1 MTLLL
6 LSSSILCLPL
16 SCSLLLRELFGSLLL
31 AYMEKPVA
39 EGFGVWFPRS
49 ICRIHQSWAGGHSG
63 PLSPAQRGRGHEG
76 GHNGGRTWGPMGEQ
90 QGAAPVPSFNIA
102 RGFTCGWG
110 GLKRKVRESICE
122 YVYISIYLSVFCVLF
137 YMVAL
142 SYMIYLVIL
151 CLICSHAY

>member
-6 LSSSILCLPL
+6 LSSSILSLPL

-90 QGAAPVPSFNIA
+90 QGAAPDPSFTIA
-102 RGFTCGWG
+102 RGFKGEG
-110 GLKRKVRESICE
+110 KRECMWIF
-122 YVYISIYLSVFCVLF
+122 VYINGFFLSTFGVLPYIMIDNILYLVMLCLF
-137 YMVAL
+137 YGHSNV
-142 SYMIYLVIL
+142 VD
-151 CLICSHAY
+151 